1 MATLNPLTT
10 LTPFIVHY
18 FLEYQLFSIG
28 NYSLSVAMLAG
39 LLLVWLLTTLLLR
52 AIRRVINRG
61 GGRLLDLADKGRRM
75 SLYLL
80 VKYTVWTLSVA
91 VMLEIVGIHV
101 SVILAGSA
109 ALLVGLGLG
118 VQQIFRDIMSGI
130 FLLFEGTIE
139 IGDVLEVDGKVGRV
153 EEINLRTSKLL
164 TRDGHSMIVPNHKF
178 ITENVQNWTH
188 QNVQPSAF
196 RIQVRVAHEADERQ
210 MTKILMAAATNH
222 PDVLKQRPEHLLE
235 ISLTDF
241 QEKCALY
248 ELKFWT
254 EKKFEAEKVQS
265 DLRFAI
271 QQQLREQG
279 VPFPRD

>member
-1 MATLNPLTT
+1 M
-10 LTPFIVHY
+10 HY
-18 FLEYQLFSIG
+18 ILEYQLFSI
-28 NYSLSVAMLAG
+28 NKYSFSVAMLIG
-39 LLLVWLLTTLLLR
+39 LVLVWLLTTLLLR

-61 GGRLLDLADKGRRM
+61 GGRLLDLSDKGRRM

-80 VKYTVWTLSVA
+80 VKYFVWTVA
-91 VMLEIVGIHV
+91 AALMFEIVGVHV
-101 SVILAGSA
+101 SVLLAGSA

-118 VQQIFRDIMSGI
+118 VQQIFRDIVSGI

-164 TRDGHSMIVPNHKF
+164 TRDGHIMIVPNHKF

-188 QNVQPSAF
+188 QNAQPSAF

-210 MTKILMAAATNH
+210 ITKILMAAVATH
-222 PDVLKQRPEHLLE
+222 PDVLNEGPECLPELRF
-235 ISLTDF
+235 SDF

-248 ELKFWT
+248 EIKFWT

-279 VPFPRD
+279 IPFPKD